1 MYQQF
6 DKLKKEVLEQ
16 CFYVKTTERTRIY
29 TFYEILKDLLY
40 KTFTLEEKE
49 KLILE
54 FKQIREILKRYEGE
68 TYTYDLIEI
77 PKDKFIM
84 FPYFLK
90 NIELLAP
97 QIEDVIKHNYKN
109 LPSNISGEVLFVKK
123 IGRLST
129 HYLKLNVLIVDLNND
144 LTHNKNKKI
153 DERSKDENNQYLIK
167 EELDFL
173 NSKLER
179 LREDYVMAILYG
191 FQSNMSQRML
201 EKEKENIAYALK
213 KYNTFELNES
223 NQLKITEL
231 INNLHETNQIIEDLL
246 RVERR

>member
-77 PKDKFIM
+77 PKDKFII

-109 LPSNISGEVLFVKK
+109 LPSNISGEVLFIKK